1 MSDTNLEGRLSMRKL
16 AVVVSL
22 LVAVG
27 LMTLAAAALANRGHG
42 GNGGNRFSA
51 RLIGF
56 EETPSEST
64 PGRGSFK
71 AKLNGNVLHY
81 TLHYE
86 GFEAGEG
93 NTLFAHIHFGQ
104 RGVAGGVSAFLC
116 GGGDKPA
123 CTPTQG
129 TIEGDI
135 DSADVIGPAGQGIA
149 AGEMD
154 ELITAMRKGYAYAN
168 VHTTLNPAGLIRGQI
183 RKGGGHGH
191 GHGDDDHQ

>member
-1 MSDTNLEGRLSMRKL
+1 MRKL

-64 PGRGSFK
+64 PGRGTFR
-71 AKLNGNVLHY
+71 ARVNGDTIHY
-81 TLHYE
+81 VLHYE
-86 GFEAGEG
+86 GFEAAEG
-93 NTLFAHIHFGQ
+93 STLVAHIHFGQ
-104 RGVAGGVSAFLC
+104 PGVAGGVSAFLC
-116 GGGDKPA
+116 GGVNTPA

-135 DSADVIGPAGQGIA
+135 DSADVVGPAVQGIA

-154 ELITAMRKGYAYAN
+154 ELITAMRKGFTYAN
-168 VHTTLNPAGLIRGQI
+168 VHTTLNPLGLIRGQI
-183 RKGGGHGH
+183 RKGNGHGH
-191 GHGDDDHQ
+191 GGGDKH

>member
-1 MSDTNLEGRLSMRKL
+1 MSDTNFEGRLSMRKL

-27 LMTLAAAALANRGHG
+27 LMTLAAAALANRSHG

-191 GHGDDDHQ
+191 GDDDHQ